1 MDNEWIRNFGFSHE
15 EVFRNAQ
22 TQQVIRHIRTT
33 WGDEPEFLWEK
44 FPENAVFRR
53 QDNAKW
59 YAALLTVQSDKLG
72 FPTAERMEILD
83 IRADAETMARSLDFE
98 RYFPG
103 YHMNKRTWLTVR
115 LDGVVPFAEIAAL
128 IARSYELAAKK

>member
-1 MDNEWIRNFGFSHE
+1 MDNEWIRNFGFAHE
-15 EVFRNAQ
+15 EVFRNEQ
-22 TQQVIRHIRTT
+22 TQQVIRHIRAT
-33 WGDEPEFLWEK
+33 WGDVPEFLWEK

-59 YAALLTVQSDKLG
+59 YAVLLTVQADRLG

-103 YHMNKRTWLTVR
+103 YHMNKRNWLTVR
-115 LDGVVPFAEIAAL
+115 LDGVVPFAEIVPL

>member
-1 MDNEWIRNFGFSHE
+1 MENNWIQDFGFAHE
-15 EVFRNAQ
+15 EIFRCENTHQ
-22 TQQVIRHIRTT
+22 IIRYIRAT

-44 FPENAVFRR
+44 FPDNAVFRR

-59 YAALLTVQSDKLG
+59 YAALLTVRGDKLG
-72 FPTAERMEILD
+72 FSEEERMEILD
-83 IRADAETMARSLDFE
+83 IRADAETMAQRLDFE

-103 YHMNKRTWLTVR
+103 YHMNKRNWLTVR
-115 LDGVVPFAEIAAL
+115 LDGTVPFGEIAPL

>member
-15 EVFRNAQ
+15 EVFRNEQ

-59 YAALLTVQSDKLG
+59 YAALLTVQADRLG
-72 FPTAERMEILD
+72 FPTTERMEILD
-83 IRADAETMARSLDFE
+83 IRADAETMAQSLDFE

-103 YHMNKRTWLTVR
+103 YHMNKRNWLTVR
-115 LDGVVPFAEIAAL
+115 LDGVVPFAEIVPL

>member
-15 EVFRNAQ
+15 EVFRNEQ

-53 QDNAKW
+53 QDYAKW
-59 YAALLTVQSDKLG
+59 YAALLTVQADRLG
-72 FPTAERMEILD
+72 FPTTERMEILD
-83 IRADAETMARSLDFE
+83 IRADAETMAQSLDFE

-103 YHMNKRTWLTVR
+103 YHMNKRNWLTVR
-115 LDGVVPFAEIAAL
+115 LDGVVPFAEIVPL
-128 IARSYELAAKK
+128 IARCYELAAKK

>member
-15 EVFRNAQ
+15 EVFRNEQ
-22 TQQVIRHIRTT
+22 TQQVIRHIRAT
-33 WGDEPEFLWEK
+33 WGNEPEFLWEK

-59 YAALLTVQSDKLG
+59 YAVLLTVQADKLG

-83 IRADAETMARSLDFE
+83 IRADALDFE

-103 YHMNKRTWLTVR
+103 YHMNKRNWLTVR
-115 LDGVVPFAEIAAL
+115 LDGVVPFAEIVPL